1 MKAVRQGNF
10 WGLPINFL
18 AFSIV
23 TVITTSATLPVF
35 GHLITDPVET
45 VGKIDSPLAV
55 VIGAMTF
62 TIATI
67 GINIVANF
75 VSPAFDFSNVAPSRI
90 SWRTGGMIAAVASVF
105 ITPWNLFNN
114 PAVIHNTLD
123 ILACAIGPL
132 YGILLV
138 DYYRLK
144 KQKMVLEDLYT
155 MSPSGAYW
163 YSHGF
168 NLSAVYA
175 LIGASLISF
184 LCVMV
189 PAISWLANFSW
200 FIGVLASA
208 LFYRM
213 LTLGVKSAE
222 TPDMVVAGSPGSA
235 GEA

>member
-1 MKAVRQGNF
+1 MWQLYPVAAGGSRKRPLVRRRPSVSESSPGR
-10 WGLPINFL
+10 
-18 AFSIV
+18 
-23 TVITTSATLPVF
+23 TTRIRNDM
-35 GHLITDPVET
+35 G
-45 VGKIDSPLAV
+45 DSNSGV
-55 VIGAMTF
+55 VLGAMAF

-123 ILACAIGPL
+123 VLACAIGPL

-144 KQKMVLEDLYT
+144 KQRMVLEDLYT

-200 FIGVLASA
+200 FIGVLAGA

-213 LTLGVKSAE
+213 LLWE
-222 TPDMVVAGSPGSA
+222 
-235 GEA
+235 

>member
-1 MKAVRQGNF
+1 
-10 WGLPINFL
+10 
-18 AFSIV
+18 
-23 TVITTSATLPVF
+23 
-35 GHLITDPVET
+35 
-45 VGKIDSPLAV
+45 
-55 VIGAMTF
+55 
-62 TIATI
+62 
-67 GINIVANF
+67 
-75 VSPAFDFSNVAPSRI
+75 
-90 SWRTGGMIAAVASVF
+90 
-105 ITPWNLFNN
+105 
-114 PAVIHNTLD
+114 VIHNTLD
-123 ILACAIGPL
+123 TLACAIGPL

-144 KQKMVLEDLYT
+144 KQEMVLEDLYT
-155 MSPSGAYW
+155 MSPSGTYW

-200 FIGVLASA
+200 FIGVLAGA

-213 LTLGVKSAE
+213 LTLGVKSAGV
-222 TPDMVVAGSPGSA
+222 PVMVVAGSPGSA

>member
-1 MKAVRQGNF
+1 
-10 WGLPINFL
+10 
-18 AFSIV
+18 
-23 TVITTSATLPVF
+23 
-35 GHLITDPVET
+35 LITDPVAT
-45 VGKIDSPLAV
+45 VGKIDLPLAV

-75 VSPAFDFSNVAPSRI
+75 VSP
-90 SWRTGGMIAAVASVF
+90 
-105 ITPWNLFNN
+105 
-114 PAVIHNTLD
+114 VIHSALD

-132 YGILLV
+132 YGILLI

-144 KQKMVLEDLYT
+144 KQKTILEDLST

-163 YSHGF
+163 YTHGF
-168 NLSAVYA
+168 NLAAVYA

-184 LCVMV
+184 LCVML

-200 FIGVLASA
+200 FIGVLAGG
-208 LFYRM
+208 LFYRL
-213 LTLGVKSAE
+213 LTLGVSSIAS
-222 TPDMVVAGSPGSA
+222 PAMVAAGSPGSP